1 MNVRHPIWVY
11 YIHFLS
17 KTFFYDKMDLRLF
30 YIRVTRCIVPRVLML
45 IIKSHNFQSWSNDF
59 KYEKMNISRMD
70 YYEFSTKK
78 KINPLSST
86 PTKWSNTIKQFVG
99 NDVTI
104 LKVTSKHVH
113 VCIFVGS
120 LGNIYLFQVNKKKYA
135 QS

>member
-1 MNVRHPIWVY
+1 
-11 YIHFLS
+11 
-17 KTFFYDKMDLRLF
+17 
-30 YIRVTRCIVPRVLML
+30 
-45 IIKSHNFQSWSNDF
+45 
-59 KYEKMNISRMD
+59 MNISRMD

-78 KINPLSST
+78 KNFNPLSST

-99 NDVTI
+99 NDVSI